1 MPSSMVVIGN
11 PGAGTYS
18 RRRLDEAVD
27 QISSAGID
35 VEVYLTRTKGDAETQ
50 AKRIL
55 DKQPAAVVVAG
66 GDGTINDVANG
77 LAMSP
82 VAVGILP
89 MGSVNVL
96 SREIGISKDV
106 CEASQQILDGQEHAI
121 ALGRISSA
129 NGDAPRYF
137 LLMADIGYGGRTV
150 AELNKRLK
158 CLSSQTAFVVSGTRN
173 LFKKPS
179 PKLAFTVDG
188 IAHEGYHAIIG
199 KVSRYGGN
207 FRVTPRASIHQNELH
222 VCIFKGGRRLDLVKY
237 VMGVAA
243 GRHHTFPDVVSL
255 ACRQIIVEGSAHIQV
270 DGNYFGKSPVKID
283 IVENALNLI
292 F

>member
-1 MPSSMVVIGN
+1 MASSMVVIGN

-18 RRRLDEAVD
+18 RRRLDEAVEWL
-27 QISSAGID
+27 SSTGTS
-35 VEVYLTRTKGDAETQ
+35 VEVFLTRTKGDAETE
-50 AKRIL
+50 AKRIARNNT
-55 DKQPAAVVVAG
+55 AAVVVAG

-106 CEASQQILDGQEHAI
+106 GKASRQILDGREHPI

-129 NGDAPRYF
+129 NGETVRYF

-150 AELNKRLK
+150 AGLNNRLK
-158 CLSSQTAFVVSGTRN
+158 CFSSRTAFVVSGTRN
-173 LFKKPS
+173 LLKKPWQ
-179 PKLAFTVDG
+179 KLTFTVDG
-188 IAHEGYHAIIG
+188 APYEGYHAIIG

-207 FRVTPRASIHQNELH
+207 FKVTPHASILKNELH
-222 VCIFKGGRRLDLVKY
+222 VCIFKSGRRLDLAKY
-237 VMGVAA
+237 VMGVAT
-243 GRHHTFPDVVSL
+243 GRLHTFQDVICL

-270 DGNYFGKSPVKID
+270 DGNYIGKTPVTID
-283 IVENALNLI
+283 TIENALNLI
-292 F
+292 Y

>member
-1 MPSSMVVIGN
+1 MTSSMVVIGN

-18 RRRLDEAVD
+18 RPRLDEAVD
-27 QISSAGID
+27 HIASAGID
-35 VEVYLTRTKGDAETQ
+35 VEVVLTRTKGDAETQ
-50 AKRIL
+50 AKRIV
-55 DKQPAAVVVAG
+55 DQKPDAVVVAG

-96 SREIGISKDV
+96 SREIGISKNV
-106 CEASQQILDGQEHAI
+106 CRASQQILDGREHPI

-129 NGDAPRYF
+129 GSNAVRYF

-158 CLSSQTAFVVSGTRN
+158 CFSSRTAFVVSGTRN
-173 LFKKPS
+173 LFKKPTQ
-179 PKLAFTVDG
+179 KLHFTADG
-188 IAHEGYHAIIG
+188 IAYEGYHAIIG

-207 FRVTPRASIHQNELH
+207 FKVTPGASILQNELH
-222 VCIFKGGRRLDLVKY
+222 VCIFKGGRRLDLAKY
-237 VMGVAA
+237 VMGVAT
-243 GRHHTFPDVVSL
+243 GRHQSFQDVISL
-255 ACRQIIVEGSAHIQV
+255 VCRQVIVEGSAHIQL
-270 DGNYFGKSPVKID
+270 DGNYFGKSPVTID
-283 IVENALNLI
+283 ITENALNLI
-292 F
+292 Y